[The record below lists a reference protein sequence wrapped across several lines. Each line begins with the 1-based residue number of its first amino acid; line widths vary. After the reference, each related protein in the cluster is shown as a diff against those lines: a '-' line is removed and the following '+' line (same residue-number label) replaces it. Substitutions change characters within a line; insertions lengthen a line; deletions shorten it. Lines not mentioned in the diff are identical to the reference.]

1 LSSLSAM
8 STLRQ
13 RAILFDLDGTV
24 ADTAADLTRALNRV
38 LHDRKQPPIAVSK
51 AAPYASRG
59 ARGMLEVGFDL
70 TPEHPEFAELQAS
83 LLNYYAADICVDSA
97 PYAGMRE
104 CIAALC
110 SRNIAWG
117 IVTNKATKYTQ
128 LLWQQMQ
135 RDHDFLSS
143 VHCIVC
149 GDTTPHRKPH
159 PASLLHAAQ
168 LLNLEPHRIIYV
180 GDDAR
185 DIQAAKAA
193 GMASVAA
200 GYGYVANGSDINTW
214 GADAVVANTQAL
226 NETLLRM
233 LASMG

>member
-1 LSSLSAM
+1 M
-8 STLRQ
+8 STLQQ
-13 RAILFDLDGTV
+13 RAILFDLDGTF

-38 LHDRKQPPIAVSK
+38 LRDRKQPPVAVSK
-51 AAPYASRG
+51 ATPYASRG
-59 ARGMLEVGFDL
+59 ARGMLEIGFGF

-83 LLNYYAADICVDSA
+83 LLSYYAADICVDSE
-97 PYAGMRE
+97 PYIGMRE
-104 CIAALC
+104 CVAALC

-117 IVTNKATKYTQ
+117 IVTNKATQYTQ

-159 PASLLHAAQ
+159 PAPLLHAAQ
-168 LLNLEPHRIIYV
+168 LLNIEPQRIIYV

-200 GYGYVANGSDINTW
+200 GYGHIANGSDINEW
-214 GADAVVANTQAL
+214 GADTVVASTKAL

>member
-1 LSSLSAM
+1 MSSLNS
-8 STLRQ
+8 LKQ
-13 RAILFDLDGTV
+13 HAILFDLDGTF

-38 LHDRKQPPIAVSK
+38 LHDRKQAPVPVSK

-59 ARGMLEVGFDL
+59 AHGMLDVGFGF
-70 TPEHPEFAELQAS
+70 TPEHPEFAGLQAS
-83 LLNYYAADICVDSA
+83 LLNYYAANICIDSI

-104 CIAALC
+104 CVAALC
-110 SRNIAWG
+110 TRNIAWG

-128 LLWQQMQ
+128 ALWQHMQ
-135 RDHDFLSS
+135 REHDFLSS
-143 VHCIVC
+143 ANCIVC

-159 PASLLHAAQ
+159 PEPLLHAAQ
-168 LLNLEPHRIIYV
+168 LLNIEPQRIIYV

-200 GYGYVANGSDINTW
+200 GYGYVANGSDINAW
-214 GADAVVANTQAL
+214 GADAVVANTNAL
-226 NETLLRM
+226 HQTLLRI
-233 LASMG
+233 LADMS